1 MAIEQI
7 DSNSDDFAGQIPA
20 GDKKIVLRKGTADD
34 PVSWDQMDNNLE
46 LLRAKMNELIQK
58 VNELDNR

>member
-1 MAIEQI
+1 M
-7 DSNSDDFAGQIPA
+7 

-46 LLRAKMNELIQK
+46 LLRAKINELIQK
-58 VNELDNR
+58 VNELDNG

>member
-7 DSNSDDFAGQIPA
+7 NSNSNDFAAQIPA
-20 GDKKIVLRKGTADD
+20 ADKKIVLRKGTADD

-46 LLRAKMNELIQK
+46 LLRAKLNELIQK
-58 VNELDNR
+58 VNELDNG